1 LARQA
6 RPALVDTQD
15 LLATTATT
23 VRTAKMAR
31 TVLLARPASGDA
43 MAQQA
48 SVEAMAQ
55 QALAAAVVQRG
66 PQDRLARMAQTA
78 LRDNVGS
85 KDSQD
90 SKESL
95 ACPGLAFQE
104 LRALLAQQDRRDRQ
118 ENLAKM
124 ATMEALVQQARVA
137 LSERLDLLGLEVL
150 ERSDRL
156 EQSGSV
162 VPLVHPVQLAS

>member
-1 LARQA
+1 
-6 RPALVDTQD
+6 
-15 LLATTATT
+15 
-23 VRTAKMAR
+23 
-31 TVLLARPASGDA
+31 
-43 MAQQA
+43 
-48 SVEAMAQ
+48 
-55 QALAAAVVQRG
+55 
-66 PQDRLARMAQTA
+66 MAQTA
-78 LRDNVGS
+78 LMDNVGS

-90 SKESL
+90 CKESL

-124 ATMEALVQQARVA
+124 ATMEVLVQQASAA